1 MQLNVGKEVAAM
13 QEMPVAQLRDR
24 YAEVFGETTNARN
37 KQWLL
42 KKIIWRLQS
51 MAEGDLSE
59 RARARAT
66 EIASDADIRRR
77 PPKAPAPK
85 PDAPQSPPIP
95 VSGSPDNRVPIPGS
109 TIMREYKGR
118 LLEVLVLDEGFEYAG
133 EKFKSLS
140 GVAKRITGSHCN
152 GYLFFN
158 LKRGGDQ

>member
-13 QEMPVAQLRDR
+13 EEMTVAQLRDR
-24 YAEVFGETTNARN
+24 YAEVFGDTTNARN

-51 MAEGDLSE
+51 KAEGDLSE
-59 RARARAT
+59 RARARAM

-77 PPKAPAPK
+77 PPKAPAPT
-85 PDAPQSPPIP
+85 PDAPRSAPIP
-95 VSGSPDNRVPIPGS
+95 LATSSDNRVPIPGS
-109 TIMREYKGR
+109 TIKREYKGR
-118 LLEVLVLDEGFEYAG
+118 FLEVLVLDEGFESAG

-152 GYLFFN
+152 GFLFFN
-158 LKRGGDQ
+158 LKRGGDR

>member
-13 QEMPVAQLRDR
+13 QEMPVAQLRNR

-59 RARARAT
+59 RARARAM

-85 PDAPQSPPIP
+85 ADALQSPPIP
-95 VSGSPDNRVPIPGS
+95 VAISADNRVPIPGS
-109 TIMREYKGR
+109 TITREYKGR

>member
-1 MQLNVGKEVAAM
+1 MHLNVGKEVAAM
-13 QEMPVAQLRDR
+13 QEMPVAQLRNR

-59 RARARAT
+59 RARARAM

-85 PDAPQSPPIP
+85 LDAPQSPPIP
-95 VSGSPDNRVPIPGS
+95 VACTPDNRVPIAGS
-109 TIMREYKGR
+109 TITREYKGR
-118 LLEVLVLDEGFEYAG
+118 LLEVLVLDKGFEYAG